1 MRSSRGAIAAVV
13 TAATLLAAAPVRA
26 DDPDPS
32 QSYLA
37 PTTHDIFVEAPGER
51 TWTNIAILGGLGLIG
66 LGFGGVGL
74 GYNLAAQTHANNVSQ
89 TTPSGMTWTAADQGE
104 VNAAHSDSVGAAV
117 FYSIGGAFVIAAT
130 VVLIATVPKPEKRVV
145 HVGIQHADVQPI
157 LAPTPGG
164 AVAGATWR
172 F

>member
-1 MRSSRGAIAAVV
+1 MRSPHGAIGAV
-13 TAATLLAAAPVRA
+13 TAACLLLAAVPARA

-37 PTTHDIFVEAPGER
+37 PTSHDIVVEAPGDR
-51 TWTNIAILGGLGLIG
+51 PLTNVLLLGGLGLLG

-74 GYNLAAQTHANNVSQ
+74 GYNLAAQSHANNVSQ
-89 TTPSGMTWTAADQGE
+89 TTPSGLTWTSADQGE
-104 VNAAHSDSVGAAV
+104 VNAAHSNSVGAEV

-130 VVLIATVPKPEKRVV
+130 VVLIATTPKPQKVIV
-145 HVGIQHADVQPI
+145 HVGTQHADVQPI